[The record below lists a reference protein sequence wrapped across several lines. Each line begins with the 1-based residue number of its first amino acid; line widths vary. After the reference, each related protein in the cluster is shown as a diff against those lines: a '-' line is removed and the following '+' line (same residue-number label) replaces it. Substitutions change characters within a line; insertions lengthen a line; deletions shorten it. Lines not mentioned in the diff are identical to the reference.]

1 MDLIREIEKKAL
13 ACDPRITALT
23 LVLTAMSFV
32 CFKRNLYFD
41 LGNMLFSVGF
51 AFLLNKNIVLS
62 VCRALLTRI
71 GRRGT
76 KEKNNDS
83 DL

>member
-1 MDLIREIEKKAL
+1 MVGEKMVKNVFRVL
-13 ACDPRITALT
+13 PVVMLT

-41 LGNMLFSVGF
+41 LGNMLFSVVF
-51 AFLLNKNIVLS
+51 AFLLNKKIVLS
-62 VCRALLTRI
+62 VCRTLLDRI